1 MKLKLL
7 LFSFLFSFVLYG
19 QITVDNTAPYDSP
32 VFLIDNVLLGGGI
45 VASNHS
51 YQGDSIQIGYFDA
64 TNTSLGIN
72 NGVVM
77 ATGDIAVLDPLFLGF
92 GGIVSNIVSDPDLLN
107 VANSVPPLL
116 PSPYTNSFTVSSIND
131 VAILEFDFI
140 PTSDSLSFQY
150 VFGSEEYFAFE
161 NSQYNDVFGFFLSG
175 PGITGPYASPVFHP
189 DGSVNL
195 AIVPGSNPPLPIT
208 ISSVNSVTPI
218 NAQYFVDNTGG
229 LDTIAYADGYTTV
242 LTAYAAVQCGE
253 TYHIRLAIADGT
265 DSGLSSFV
273 WLQAGSFSSPLLE
286 IIDNLGLD
294 STVLEIPCNSTI
306 TLTAQG
312 GAGATYE
319 WYDGSSSIFS
329 TNSSV
334 TVSSGI
340 YWVTATSFGCPVISD
355 TILVNSQS
363 APTVDLGTD
372 YTIACNLSVN
382 LDPIVSGGSGF
393 YSYLWNDSSTTSTI
407 NVGGG
412 IYHVIV
418 TDSLTSCYGEDYIE
432 ITEQPQ
438 PNTNI
443 TGGGSICEDG
453 STVQIDF
460 IYDGVLP
467 WDLTFYNQYD
477 TILLDNI
484 PTNIYSYTTSQ
495 EGFYQILNVI
505 DDNNCISNI
514 SGSATV
520 VLNQMPEAVI
530 NLEEFILYIGDTLY
544 LELLDNYNSYQWYN
558 QNNELI
564 SNNSILAVYE
574 QGEYYVFVIDEF
586 GCSDYSSNTIV
597 NVVPRSEIFV
607 PNSFTPNSDKHNELF
622 VIYGQNIKSYSLK
635 IFDRWGGLLF
645 ESNTLD
651 KHWDGFYLGKKVEQ
665 DKYTYQIDIVGEDN
679 IPFSKSGFINVI
691 Y

>member
-1 MKLKLL
+1 MKLKLF

-19 QITVDNTAPYDSP
+19 QITIDNTAPYDSP

-77 ATGDIAVLDPLFLGF
+77 ATGDIAILDPLFTGF
-92 GGIVSNIVSDPDLLN
+92 GGIVSNTVSDPDLLN

-175 PGITGPYASPVFHP
+175 PGITGPYSSPVFHP

-218 NAQYFVDNTGG
+218 NAQYFVDNRGG

-253 TYHIRLAIADGT
+253 TYHIRLAIADGS

-273 WLQAGSFSSPLLE
+273 WLQAGSFASPLLE
-286 IIDNLGLD
+286 IVDNLGLD

-306 TLTAQG
+306 TLTANG
-312 GAGATYE
+312 GVGATYE

-334 TVSSGI
+334 TVSSGM
-340 YWVTATSFGCPVISD
+340 YWVTATSFGCPVVSD
-355 TILVNSQS
+355 TIIVNSQA
-363 APTVDLGTD
+363 APTVDLGID
-372 YTIACNLSVN
+372 YTIACNVLVN
-382 LDPIVSGGSGF
+382 LDPIVSGGSGL
-393 YSYLWNDSSTTSTI
+393 YSYLWNDSLTTSII

-412 IYHVIV
+412 MYHVIV

-460 IYDGVLP
+460 IYDGILP
-467 WDLTFYNQYD
+467 WDLNFYNEFD
-477 TILLDNI
+477 TISQDNI

-495 EGFYQILNVI
+495 EGIYQILNVI

-574 QGEYYVFVIDEF
+574 QGEYYVFVIDEH
-586 GCSDYSSNTIV
+586 GCTDYSSNTIV

-607 PNSFTPNSDKHNELF
+607 PNSFTPNADKHNELF
-622 VIYGQNIKSYSLK
+622 VIHGQNIKSYSLK
-635 IFDRWGGLLF
+635 IIDRWGNLLF
-645 ESNTLD
+645 ESTTLD
-651 KHWDGFYLGKKVEQ
+651 KHWDGFYLGKKVTQ
-665 DKYTYQIDIVGEDN
+665 NKYLYQIDIIGEDN
-679 IPFSKSGFINVI
+679 IPFSKSGIINVI

>member
-1 MKLKLL
+1 MKLKLF
-7 LFSFLFSFVLYG
+7 LFYFLFSSVLYA
-19 QITVDNTAPYDSP
+19 QITVDNTAPYDNP
-32 VFLIDNVLLGGGI
+32 NYLIDNVLLGGGI
-45 VASNHS
+45 IASNHS
-51 YQGDSIQIGYFDA
+51 YQGDSIQISYFDA

-72 NGVVM
+72 NGIVM
-77 ATGDIAVLDPLFLGF
+77 ATGDVAVLDPLFTGF
-92 GGIVSNIVSDPDLLN
+92 GGVISNVVNDPDLLN

-116 PSPYTNSFTVSSIND
+116 PPPFTNSFTVSSIND

-175 PGITGPYASPVFHP
+175 PGITGPFASPAFHP

-218 NAQYFVDNTGG
+218 NAQYFVDNRGG

-273 WLQAGSFSSPLLE
+273 WLQAGSFASPLLE
-286 IIDNLGLD
+286 IIDDLGLD
-294 STVLEIPCNSTI
+294 STVLEIPCNSTV
-306 TLTAQG
+306 TLTANG
-312 GAGATYE
+312 GVGATYE
-319 WYDGSSSIFS
+319 WYDISGSIFS
-329 TNSSV
+329 SNSNV

-355 TILVNSQS
+355 TIIVNSQS
-363 APTVDLGTD
+363 APNVDLGND
-372 YTIACNLSVN
+372 LTIACNVSVN
-382 LDPIVSGGSGF
+382 LNPIVSGGSGS
-393 YSYLWNDSSTTSTI
+393 YSYLWNDNSIDSSLD
-407 NVGGG
+407 VGGG
-412 IYHVIV
+412 SYSVTV
-418 TDSLTSCYGEDYIE
+418 TDNLTFCYGESEIV
-432 ITEQPQ
+432 ITEEVQ

-460 IYDGVLP
+460 IYDGLLP
-467 WDLTFYNQYD
+467 WDLNFYNEFD
-477 TILLDNI
+477 TIYQDNI
-484 PTNIYSYTTSQ
+484 QTNIYSYTTSQ
-495 EGFYQILNVI
+495 EGIYHILNVT
-505 DDNNCISNI
+505 DNNNCVSNI

-520 VLNQMPEAVI
+520 VLNQMPEAII
-530 NLEEFILYIGDTLY
+530 NIEEFTLYIGDTLY
-544 LELLDNYNSYQWYN
+544 LEVLNNYAFYNWYN
-558 QNNELI
+558 QNNEII
-564 SNNSILAVYE
+564 SNNSILSVYE
-574 QGEYYVFVIDEF
+574 QGEYYVFVIDNN
-586 GCSDYSSNTIV
+586 GCTDYSSNTIV
-597 NVVPRSEIFV
+597 NVVPRSELFV

-622 VIYGQNIKSYSLK
+622 VIHGQNIKSYSLK
-635 IFDRWGGLLF
+635 IIDRWGNLLF
-645 ESNTLD
+645 ESTTLD
-651 KHWDGFYLGKKVEQ
+651 KHWDGFYLGQKVEQ
-665 DKYTYQIDIVGEDN
+665 DKYLYQIDIIGEDN
-679 IPFSKSGFINVI
+679 ILFSKSGIINVV